1 MSPET
6 AVEAEA
12 QAGAQ
17 DEVRAA
23 ATAAWAGVLDDLE
36 AMAAGSGGDADD
48 DAVARLLAWTP
59 PEGLGPLPPSLVERA
74 LDVVARLGGA
84 VGSLHAAM
92 ASNRRHARAL
102 QSVPT
107 VQDPAAAAYLD
118 VRA

>member
-1 MSPET
+1 MNTE
-6 AVEAEA
+6 VKDEAE
-12 QAGAQ
+12 
-17 DEVRAA
+17 VA
-23 ATAAWAGVLDDLE
+23 ATAAWAAVLDELE
-36 AMAAGSGGDADD
+36 AMAAGSGEHADD

-102 QSVPT
+102 EAVPT
-107 VQDPAAAAYLD
+107 TQDTSAAAYLD
-118 VRA
+118 VSA